1 MTYLL
6 NRMLIS
12 AGILS
17 ATLWAQT
24 SVQTVFINPNQVESG
39 KPFQVTLSGK
49 SSLCNPQFS
58 HHQASV
64 ASGSIQLT
72 VMAVNDPLAKC
83 TAGDHDYKTDFEL
96 PALKAG
102 QYTVTASLEPACRYS
117 TPACMIPQILENA
130 GTLFAKDSASLPF
143 AIRPGKVDPAK
154 SFDMLVT
161 NNLWTCAN
169 EFTNPVV
176 LVDGHAIY
184 VSFTNRFRI
193 GILCPAI
200 LKDYGPTLS
209 MPALPSGTYQIL
221 TTSIPYC
228 DPKLICPLSLLA
240 PQLSGALTVSG
251 TTTTLDKHG
260 NSQVEKSH
268 AHIGALGI
276 DAIHN
281 ALGRRM
287 SRRIQ

>member
-6 NRMLIS
+6 NRMVVS

-24 SVQTVFINPNQVESG
+24 QVQTVFINPNQVESG
-39 KPFQVTLSGK
+39 KSFQVTLSGK

-58 HHQASV
+58 HHQTTV
-64 ASGSIQLT
+64 TNGSIQLT

-117 TPACMIPQILENA
+117 TPACMIPQILENV

-209 MPALPSGTYQIL
+209 MAALPSGTYQIL

-240 PQLSGALTVSG
+240 PQLSGAVTVSG
-251 TTTTLDKHG
+251 SPTVIIGK
-260 NSQVEKSH
+260 EKSLTKK
-268 AHIGALGI
+268 AQSYKGALRI
-276 DAIHN
+276 DAVHN
-281 ALGRRM
+281 ALGRKM
-287 SRRIQ
+287 SLPN

>member
-6 NRMLIS
+6 NRMVVS

-24 SVQTVFINPNQVESG
+24 SVQTVFIHPDQVESG

-58 HHQASV
+58 HHQVSV
-64 ASGSIQLT
+64 GNGSIQLT

-102 QYTVTASLEPACRYS
+102 QYAVTASLEPACRYS
-117 TPACMIPQILENA
+117 TPACMIPQSLENA
-130 GTLFAKDSASLPF
+130 GTLYAKDSASLPF

-184 VSFTNRFRI
+184 VSFTNRFRS

-209 MPALPSGTYQIL
+209 MAALPSGTYQIL

-251 TTTTLDKHG
+251 SPTVINGK
-260 NSQVEKSH
+260 EKSLTKK
-268 AHIGALGI
+268 AQSYKGALRI

-281 ALGRRM
+281 ALGRKM
-287 SRRIQ
+287 SLPN